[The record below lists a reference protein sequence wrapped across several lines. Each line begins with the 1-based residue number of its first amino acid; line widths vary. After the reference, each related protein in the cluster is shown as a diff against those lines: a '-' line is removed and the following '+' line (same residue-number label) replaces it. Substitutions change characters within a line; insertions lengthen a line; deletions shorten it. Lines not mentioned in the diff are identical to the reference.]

1 MTAIGVGYYN
11 STPKRISVLA
21 IITSSL
27 KTPPEP
33 SMTPDTPDAL
43 DAHDN
48 TDQKPEAA
56 RPAAEKKPV
65 SAATKRPKPA
75 AKTKNNPT
83 KKKPAEKITSK
94 AGLIRKVAGII
105 KAKGEKPRPS
115 EIVKILQ
122 QEGVTVAPAQVSM
135 TLKAAGYR
143 PLRKRQKV
151 KKAAGGIAAKKTAA
165 AGRSNQISIDDLLA
179 AKSVSGAFGGT
190 DKAIA
195 ALQALK
201 QFEN

>member
-1 MTAIGVGYYN
+1 
-11 STPKRISVLA
+11 
-21 IITSSL
+21 
-27 KTPPEP
+27 
-33 SMTPDTPDAL
+33 MTPDTPDAL
-43 DAHDN
+43 DAHDAHDN

-56 RPAAEKKPV
+56 RPAAEKKPG
-65 SAATKRPKPA
+65 SAATKRPKHVAKKKPA
-75 AKTKNNPT
+75 AKTKKNPI

-94 AGLIRKVAGII
+94 ADLIRKVAGII
-105 KAKGEKPRPS
+105 KSKGEKPRPS

-122 QEGVTVAPAQVSM
+122 EEGVTVAPAQVSM

-165 AGRSNQISIDDLLA
+165 AGRSNQISMDDLLA